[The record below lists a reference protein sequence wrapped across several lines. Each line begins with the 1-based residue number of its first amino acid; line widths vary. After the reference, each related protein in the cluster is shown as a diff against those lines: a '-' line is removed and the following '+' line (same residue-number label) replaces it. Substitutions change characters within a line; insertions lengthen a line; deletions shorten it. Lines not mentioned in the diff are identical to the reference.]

1 MKTYMKKKED
11 ITSRR
16 CYLIDAENRVLG
28 RLSTKIAILL
38 MGKDSPEYSSHVD
51 SGATVIVI
59 NADKI
64 KVSGKKQDNKEYKNF
79 SGYPGGQRVR
89 TFKDVLKIKP
99 ESIIRH
105 AVKGMLP
112 KNKLQA
118 RRIARLKIYC
128 GQNHPHQAQNPTFLE
143 VS

>member
-1 MKTYMKKKED
+1 MKTFMKKKED
-11 ITSRR
+11 IVSRK
-16 CYLIDAENRVLG
+16 CYLVDADDQVLG
-28 RLSTKIAILL
+28 RLSTKIAVLL
-38 MGKDSPEYSSHVD
+38 MGKDSPEYSCHVD

-59 NADKI
+59 NADKVR
-64 KVSGKKQDNKEYKNF
+64 VSGKKQDNKQYKNY
-79 SGYPGGQRVR
+79 SGYPGGLRVMK
-89 TFKDVLKIKP
+89 FKEVLKSKP

-128 GQNHPHQAQNPTFLE
+128 GSDHPHQAQNPILLE